1 MRISNNS
8 NKEDREQ
15 PTKQTCSLNANLF
28 CDFLNVSDKLMRKK
42 LKHTRHF
49 NE

>member
-15 PTKQTCSLNANLF
+15 PSKQTCVDANLF
-28 CDFLNVSDKLMRKK
+28 CDFFKCERQN
-42 LKHTRHF
+42 
-49 NE
+49 

>member
-15 PTKQTCSLNANLF
+15 PSKQTCSLNANLF
-28 CDFLNVSDKLMRKK
+28 CDFLNVSEKVET
-42 LKHTRHF
+42 HTSF
-49 NE
+49 

>member
-15 PTKQTCSLNANLF
+15 PSKKMSNLF
-28 CDFLNVSDKLMRKK
+28 CGFLNVSDKMRKK
-42 LKHTRHF
+42 LKNTRH
-49 NE
+49 